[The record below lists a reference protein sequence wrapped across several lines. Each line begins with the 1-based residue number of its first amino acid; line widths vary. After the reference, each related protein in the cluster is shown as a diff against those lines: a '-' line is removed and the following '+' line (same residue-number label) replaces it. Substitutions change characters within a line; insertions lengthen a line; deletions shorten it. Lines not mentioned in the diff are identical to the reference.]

1 MKDNSTSLK
10 LELHLD
16 RAGVQLPE
24 GLSQGHSKDQ
34 SWTLHMEEYPS
45 SPQLCVPLLTQPRGH
60 PTSPLFLPWQS
71 RTKATADFAAQEA
84 PTAKPSSGSALEDS
98 VGTEVP
104 LLLTCQ
110 T

>member
-1 MKDNSTSLK
+1 MKDNGTSLE
-10 LELHLD
+10 LELHSE

-24 GLSQGHSKDQ
+24 GLSRGHGKDQ
-34 SWTLHMEEYPS
+34 AWTAHEEQPS
-45 SPQLCVPLLTQPRGH
+45 SAQLCIPLLTQPREH
-60 PTSPLFLPWQS
+60 TTSALFLPWHS
-71 RTKATADFAAQEA
+71 RTKATADFAAREA
-84 PTAKPSSGSALEDS
+84 PTAKPSSGTAPEDG